1 MGRLEKNWNKEVEDM
16 ANSLEPVKEWLNPFI
31 EDPEDEENEF
41 DWASEKS
48 AHAAL
53 KYLEL
58 AQYEIKSLMYW
69 ENKRQVE
76 LDRKANN
83 TIA

>member
-1 MGRLEKNWNKEVEDM
+1 MGKQEKAWNTEVDEL
-16 ANSLEPVKEWLNPFI
+16 ANSLETAKEWLKPFI
-31 EDPEDEENEF
+31 QSPEENEF

-58 AQYEIKSLMYW
+58 AQYEIWNLMYW
-69 ENKRQVE
+69 ENKRQVD
-76 LDRKANN
+76 LDRMSNE